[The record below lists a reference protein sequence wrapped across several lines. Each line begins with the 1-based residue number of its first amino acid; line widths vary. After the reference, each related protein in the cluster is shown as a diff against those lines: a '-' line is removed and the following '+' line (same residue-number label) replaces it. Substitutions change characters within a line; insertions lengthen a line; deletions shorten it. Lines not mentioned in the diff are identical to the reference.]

1 MSNGEQE
8 LDPIIHA
15 PTRLRIVAAL
25 AVLADG
31 DSLSFSRLQHMLD
44 LTPGNLI
51 THLRK
56 LEDAGYITSAKARG
70 NGSAHTSVHLTHA
83 GRAAF
88 ERYSATLQKLLNTQ
102 PSSHS
107 PRRPEANQG
116 TGRHAGLNNLD

>member
-1 MSNGEQE
+1 MTE

-15 PTRLRIVAAL
+15 PTRLRIMAAL

-56 LEDAGYITSAKARG
+56 LDEANYVASNKTKGDDGTR
-70 NGSAHTSVHLTHA
+70 TSVHLTHE

-88 ERYSATLQKLLNTQ
+88 ERYAATVQQLLHPARQQT
-102 PSSHS
+102 
-107 PRRPEANQG
+107 
-116 TGRHAGLNNLD
+116 